1 MDKVSIFWFRRDLR
15 LFDNTGLY
23 HALSKDTP
31 VLPIFI
37 FDTNIL
43 DKLPSKQDR
52 RVQFIYEALKEIK
65 SQVPSLRIFH
75 GKPLE
80 VWKKIVEEF
89 KIEAV
94 YTNHDYE
101 PYARE
106 RDALIEDFL
115 RTQNIP
121 FYTYKDQVI
130 FEKDELLKPDGTP
143 YTVYT
148 PYMKKWRSTLK
159 MEQLNSY
166 PSEKLV
172 YNFCRQPAPFPKLQD
187 IGFVPDTNFEFPKKE
202 ISPRIIQEY
211 KQKRDFPGIVGT
223 SRLSVHIRF
232 GTRSVRELIRKAF
245 NMSETW
251 VNEMIWREFYM
262 MILWHFPHVVDK
274 AFKPEYDNIVWENNS
289 EHFELWCQGK
299 TGYPLVDAGMRE
311 LNATGYMH
319 NRVRMVTASFLVKD
333 LLIDWRWGE
342 RYFAEKLLDF
352 ELASNNGGW
361 QWVAGSGCDGSPYFR
376 VFNPILQ
383 QQKFDPDFVYIK
395 KWLPEYGTLD
405 YPKPII
411 DHEFA
416 KNRAIQRYS
425 QALPVKEKKE
435 KKLAQEDSF

>member
-1 MDKVSIFWFRRDLR
+1 MEKVSIFWFRRDLR
-15 LFDNTGLY
+15 LYDNTALY
-23 HALSKDTP
+23 HALSQDTQ

-43 DKLPSKQDR
+43 NQLKNKQDK
-52 RVQFIYEALKEIK
+52 RVQFIYEALKEIRA
-65 SQVPSLRIFH
+65 QVPALRVLH
-75 GKPLE
+75 GTPLS
-80 VWKKIVEEF
+80 VWKELTEKFNIN
-89 KIEAV
+89 AV
-94 YTNHDYE
+94 YANHDYE

-106 RDALIEDFL
+106 RDALIQDFL
-115 RTQNIP
+115 QSKNIP

-130 FEKDELLKPDGTP
+130 FEKDELLKTDKSP

-148 PYMKKWRSTLK
+148 SYMKKWRATLN
-159 MEQLNSY
+159 MQQLNSL

-172 YNFCRQPAPFPKLQD
+172 YNFYKQPYPFPKLQD
-187 IGFVPDTNFEFPKKE
+187 IGFIPDNHFEFPKKE
-202 ISPRIIQEY
+202 TSAKVIQEY
-211 KQKRDFPGIVGT
+211 KQKRDIPAANGT
-223 SRLSVHIRF
+223 SKLSVHIRF

-245 NMSETW
+245 SMSETW

-262 MILWHFPHVVDK
+262 MILWHFPYVTEK
-274 AFKPEYDNIVWENNS
+274 AFKPDYDNIQWENNP

-319 NRVRMVTASFLVKD
+319 NRVRMVTASFLIKH

-342 RYFAEKLLDF
+342 KYFAEKLLDF

-361 QWVAGSGCDGSPYFR
+361 QWVAGSGCDSSPYFR

-383 QQKFDPDFVYIK
+383 QQKFDPQFEYIK
-395 KWLPEYGTLD
+395 KWLPEYGTPE
-405 YPKPII
+405 YPQPII

-416 KNRAIQRYS
+416 KN
-425 QALPVKEKKE
+425 
-435 KKLAQEDSF
+435 

>member
-1 MDKVSIFWFRRDLR
+1 MDKISIFWFRRDLR
-15 LFDNTGLY
+15 IYDNTALY
-23 HALSKDTP
+23 HALSRDTQ

-43 DKLPSKQDR
+43 DRLPSKQDR

-65 SQVPSLRIFH
+65 SQVPSLRIYH
-75 GKPLE
+75 GKPIE
-80 VWKKIVEEF
+80 IWQKIISEF
-89 KIEAV
+89 KVESVFA
-94 YTNHDYE
+94 NHDYE

-106 RDALIEDFL
+106 RDSLIQDFL
-115 RTQNIP
+115 KSKNIP

-130 FEKDELLKPDGTP
+130 FEKDELLKEDGSP

-148 PYMKKWRSTLK
+148 PYMKKWRSKLK
-159 MEQLNSY
+159 MEYLNPL

-172 YNFCRQPAPFPKLQD
+172 YNFYKQPAPFPKLQD
-187 IGFVPDTNFEFPKKE
+187 IGFIPDNSFEFPKKE
-202 ISPRIIQEY
+202 ISSKIIQEY
-211 KQKRDFPGIVGT
+211 KQNRDIPGIQGT

-245 NMSETW
+245 TLSETW

-262 MILWHFPHVVDK
+262 MILWHFPQVVEK
-274 AFKPEYDNIVWENNS
+274 AFKPEYDNIVWENNP

-319 NRVRMVTASFLVKD
+319 NRVRMVTASFLIKH

-342 RYFAEKLLDF
+342 KYFAHKLLDF
-352 ELASNNGGW
+352 ELSSNNGGW

-376 VFNPILQ
+376 VFNPVLQ
-383 QQKFDPDFVYIK
+383 QQKFDPDLVYVK
-395 KWLPEYGTLD
+395 KWLPEYGTPE
-405 YPKPII
+405 YPAPMIE
-411 DHEFA
+411 HELA
-416 KNRAIQRYS
+416 KKRVIERYS
-425 QALPVKEKKE
+425 QVLPAREKKE
-435 KKLAQEDSF
+435 KKL